1 MNTIKKLFTL
11 SMALLIIGSTAFSQT
26 EKWTLEK
33 CIQHALENN
42 IQIKQQKLQLDINKK
57 DHLQSKANLL
67 PTLNADASHSFNS
80 GRALDETTYQFTDN
94 ETIQSSN
101 FNISSSLTLFSGL
114 QKINSI
120 KRAKLD
126 LMAGVKDLEKIQND
140 ISINVTSAFLQILF
154 NTDILTSTQNQ
165 LEVTKLQ
172 VERTKKLVD
181 AGSLPQGN
189 LLEIQAQAAQ
199 EEYNVVTYQN
209 QLDLSVVQLTQ
220 LLELESP
227 VGFEIEVPNITIEEH
242 AKQLNDI
249 SSTYS
254 MALSTMPEIAS
265 AELNVDIQEK
275 NLQIARGGY
284 YPTLSL
290 SAGMNSRYS
299 SLQKTRTIPD
309 LNSPATA
316 RQIGYVSGTGD
327 PVMSMALYSQMI
339 SQDYGF
345 IDQFKDNKSSYLG
358 FRLSIPILNGL
369 QTRTRVA
376 KAKIAQNQSM
386 LQLESTKKDVLKKVQ
401 QAFYDA
407 SAALKK
413 YHSSEK
419 SVLAIKEAFRYT
431 EEKYT
436 VGMVNT
442 LEYNQAKNRLIKAES
457 DLIQAKYEYVFKTNI
472 LDFYRGNPISL
483 KQ

>member
-11 SMALLIIGSTAFSQT
+11 SLALLIIGSTAFSQS

-80 GRALDETTYQFTDN
+80 GRALDETTYKFTDN

-101 FNISSSLTLFSGL
+101 FNISSNLTLFSGL

-126 LMAGVKDLEKIQND
+126 LMAGVKNLEKIQND

-154 NTDILTSTQNQ
+154 NTDILTSTINQ

-172 VERTKKLVD
+172 VERTKKLVE

-209 QLDLSVVQLTQ
+209 QLDLSIVQLTQ

-227 VGFEIEVPNITIEEH
+227 VGFEIEIPNITIEEH

-254 MALSTMPEIAS
+254 LALSTMPEIAS
-265 AELNVDIQEK
+265 AELNVNIQEK

-299 SLQKTRTIPD
+299 SLQKTRSIPD
-309 LNSPATA
+309 MDAPQVA
-316 RQIGYVSGTGD
+316 RQIGFVSGTND
-327 PVMSMALYSQMI
+327 PVMTLYSQMI
-339 SQDYGF
+339 TQDYGF

>member
-11 SMALLIIGSTAFSQT
+11 SLALLIIGSTAFSQS

-101 FNISSSLTLFSGL
+101 FNISSNLTLFSGL

-126 LMAGVKDLEKIQND
+126 LMAGVKNLEKIQND

-154 NTDILTSTQNQ
+154 NTDILTSTINQ

-172 VERTKKLVD
+172 VERTKKLVE

-209 QLDLSVVQLTQ
+209 QLDLSIVQLTQ

-227 VGFEIEVPNITIEEH
+227 VGFEIEIPNITIEEH

-254 MALSTMPEIAS
+254 LALSTMPEIAS
-265 AELNVDIQEK
+265 AELNVNIQEK

-299 SLQKTRTIPD
+299 SLQKTRSIPD
-309 LNSPATA
+309 MDAPQVA
-316 RQIGYVSGTGD
+316 RQIGFVSGTND
-327 PVMSMALYSQMI
+327 PVMTLYSQMI
-339 SQDYGF
+339 TQDYGF